1 MSIRPGGDVPKLS
14 LISVT
19 IDSAN
24 QARNSSTLP
33 GASRRMRSI
42 PLVSSLTSKSLIIL
56 SLLSPS
62 LCLGRAGVGSSPPY
76 VACLCARG
84 GPGWGSSCPRHLR
97 LGKRAICQPVLQIDH
112 VEDAPVLL
120 VDHPIVHEEIRPRRA
135 DDRRAVEQHL
145 LASDLLRRRASL
157 LACRDDPVRYP
168 GRHHH
173 PIVNRLAHCPP
184 AAALPLDPAGVCQHR
199 IDVPPHN
206 RNRPVAESWH
216 HLVFLFPSLCLGRAG
231 VGFNTDKTASYVS
244 SVAAGY
250 AGASVCKLSGR
261 QPYWPPLLLT
271 IPSPNS
277 VFFSASSRC
286 QFSALRRQS
295 IFSQSAVMSGS
306 LASLAIAYLIRLMT
320 AAATLPSSSSR
331 NSISSS
337 EASAVASS
345 VSPR

>member
-120 VDHPIVHEEIRPRRA
+120 VDHPIVHEEIRPR
-135 DDRRAVEQHL
+135 
-145 LASDLLRRRASL
+145 
-157 LACRDDPVRYP
+157 
-168 GRHHH
+168 
-173 PIVNRLAHCPP
+173 PIGNRLAHCPP